1 MVIVLD
7 DLYSERD
14 LLVLNRAQKR
24 ASSILD
30 RDPNYDPRSDR
41 LARTILR
48 FFLCGER
55 DFGRLA
61 GMAVKCELDLMKVEK
76 GTNTDELGA
85 CPIVREHPKYLH

>member
-24 ASSILD
+24 ASSILG
-30 RDPNYDPRSDR
+30 RDPKHDPHADR
-41 LARTILR
+41 LAKTILR
-48 FFLCGER
+48 FFLRGER

-76 GTNTDELGA
+76 GTDTDELGA
-85 CPIVREHPKYLH
+85 WRSSGEHPKHLH